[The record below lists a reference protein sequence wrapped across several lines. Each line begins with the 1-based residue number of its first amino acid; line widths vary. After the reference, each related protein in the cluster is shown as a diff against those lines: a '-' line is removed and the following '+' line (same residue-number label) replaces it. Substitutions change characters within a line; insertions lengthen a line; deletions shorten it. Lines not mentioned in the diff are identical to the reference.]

1 MYFYGHA
8 ALGEKKKVSV
18 IVISSDQYYFYK
30 RKKKKKKIGSSTEM
44 LAFVGEVTPEYAG
57 LKKKKRKSC
66 NKRIFMAKNKL
77 MLPL

>member
-1 MYFYGHA
+1 
-8 ALGEKKKVSV
+8 
-18 IVISSDQYYFYK
+18 
-30 RKKKKKKIGSSTEM
+30 M